1 MCFSSI
7 QLNGSLSIR
16 WKSCGAKSRYIPKLK
31 IKMIP
36 REDEWKDGYRNCF
49 LRLNH
54 VRKDVLVGVESLRG
68 IYFSI
73 VPRIMRVQHAMIF
86 WQHNYVRKDINCARA
101 SNTR

>member
-54 VRKDVLVGVESLRG
+54 VRKGVLVGVKSLRG

-73 VPRIMRVQHAMIF
+73 VPCIMTCPTCD
-86 WQHNYVRKDINCARA
+86 DILAAQLCTKGYKLCK
-101 SNTR
+101 SE